1 MQIARGSH
9 QTEEIE
15 KNEDVEGDGR
25 LSVRHFKLRISIFI
39 SFIGTLEYLVP
50 LLGTY
55 A

>member
-25 LSVRHFKLRISIFI
+25 LSIPGFKS
-39 SFIGTLEYLVP
+39 EDP
-50 LLGTY
+50 DDP